1 MRTSLNELRLAEEYL
16 LQTAPPGEQ
25 LVFEARLI
33 VQPSLREETGWQQK
47 TYRIIRE
54 YGRQQLLAEIG
65 ETHQKLFSD
74 DRYAGF
80 RRRISRIFRTG

>member
-16 LQTAPPGEQ
+16 LQTTPPGEQ

-33 VQPSLREETGWQQK
+33 LEPVLREDTVWQQK
-47 TYRIIRE
+47 TYGIIRE

-65 ETHQKLFSD
+65 EVHRNLFT
-74 DRYAGF
+74 DRRHAGF
-80 RRRISRIFRTG
+80 RRRISRIFKTK